1 VLTVVYCR
9 VSTEEQAGEG
19 FSIAGQAD
27 RLRAY
32 AELHELGPVTVIED
46 PGWSGKDLNRPGLQ
60 QLLAMV
66 EAGHVAHVLIWR
78 LDRLSRSLGDLI
90 LLADKFGQAEV
101 PLHSFTEKLDL
112 SSATG
117 RMFYN
122 ILGSF
127 AQFYREQLSENVRM
141 GTRQG
146 AQQGKWMNRPKTGYD
161 LIDGN
166 LVPNADA
173 DRVHQAFVLRAQGRS
188 HREIEEDTGIK
199 YSTAVSI
206 LQSRI
211 YLGEVLHNGTWYPG
225 SHEPI
230 ITQAEFAAAHRGR
243 VPGRRKGRD
252 LLSGKVLCGLCG
264 KRMSVEILKDGRCLY
279 RCWHRGAGCKQ
290 PRRTNTGL
298 HRAAGLAMRL
308 LGRDE
313 RLQEA
318 IRRQLAGTAR
328 REPAASRRT
337 ARQRPGEALAALS
350 ERRRKLLE
358 LYYKDR
364 ISGELFA
371 EEEGRLASQIEAFR
385 AEATD
390 DREKQAT
397 ANDVSVR
404 FEAVAAAL
412 RDLDVESVWQEAN
425 ESERRV
431 LVDELVEEVAV
442 FPDHLEVKVVGAPR
456 INVTLGEVGLKVSG
470 ERWCRRTDPH
480 VPVPRDTGGLS
491 PGEVADSASRRHL
504 RPVKAR
510 LQAGRRGTPTGRRA
524 HGIRLCATGIFL
536 CVRRVRPD
544 WGGPAN
550 GRPAR
555 DRRRRAIQR
564 GPDHKSTGGK

>member
-1 VLTVVYCR
+1 MLTVAYCR
-9 VSTEEQAGEG
+9 VSTEEQADEG
-19 FSIAGQAD
+19 FSIGGQAD

-32 AELHELGPVTVIED
+32 AELHELGAVTVIED
-46 PGWSGKDLNRPGLQ
+46 PGRSGKDLHRPGLQ
-60 QLLAMV
+60 QLLGMV
-66 EAGHVAHVLIWR
+66 EAGHVSHVLVWR
-78 LDRLSRSLGDLI
+78 LDRLSRSLSDLI

-141 GTRQG
+141 GTQQG
-146 AQQGKWMNRPKTGYD
+146 ARQGKWMNRPKTGYD
-161 LIDGN
+161 LIEGR
-166 LVPNADA
+166 LIPNADA
-173 DRVHQAFVLRAQGRS
+173 DRVHQVFVLRGQGKS
-188 HREIEEDTGIK
+188 HRQIEERTGIK
-199 YSTAVSI
+199 YSTAISI
-206 LQSRI
+206 LKSRI
-211 YLGEVLHNGTWYPG
+211 YLGEVVHNGTWYPG

-230 ITQAEFAAAHRGR
+230 ITQAEFDAAHRGR

-252 LLSGKVLCGLCG
+252 LLSGKVQCGLCG
-264 KRMSVEILKDGRCLY
+264 KRMSVEILRDGRCLY

-328 REPAASRRT
+328 REPAARRR

-350 ERRRKLLE
+350 DRRRKLLE
-358 LYYKDR
+358 LHYKDQ

-371 EEEGRLASQIEAFR
+371 EEEGRLADQIEAIR
-385 AEATD
+385 AEAMD

-397 ANDVSVR
+397 ADDVSVR

-412 RDLDVESVWQEAN
+412 RDLDIDRMWQEAT
-425 ESERRV
+425 ETERRV
-431 LVDELVEEVAV
+431 LVDELVEEVGV
-442 FPDHLEVKVVGAPR
+442 FPDHLEVKVAGAPR
-456 INVTLGEVGLKVSG
+456 INVRLDEVGLKVSENGGVG
-470 ERWCRRTDPH
+470 EPTRTF
-480 VPVPRDTGGLS
+480 S
-491 PGEVADSASRRHL
+491 Y
-504 RPVKAR
+504 
-510 LQAGRRGTPTGRRA
+510 Q
-524 HGIRLCATGIFL
+524 
-536 CVRRVRPD
+536 
-544 WGGPAN
+544 GPLA
-550 GRPAR
+550 A
-555 DRRRRAIQR
+555 
-564 GPDHKSTGGK
+564 